1 MNHAATEPA
10 KSSSYKSSEG
20 SGISEAAK
28 SVFPNP
34 LSQFVVTRSY
44 LRWREEDNRRE
55 SYPEAVD
62 RYCDFIELNRTVPSW
77 VLESIRK
84 GMLEMETL
92 PSMRALWSAG
102 KAAERDNT
110 MIYNCSFIPIDSLKG
125 FSELL
130 YILMMGTGVGYSV
143 ERQFISNLPVVAPS
157 NGKSAPYRIDDS
169 TDGWADAVFHGL
181 TMMWKGYTVEFDYNR
196 IRPEG
201 ARLETKGGRASGP
214 GPLRRLLDFCQETL
228 DGARGRQ
235 ITPLE
240 ASDIA
245 CMTGEIVMA
254 GGVRRA
260 ALICFSDPEDEEMR
274 HAKDWTKGN
283 FPECRYM
290 ANFSAFWDG
299 KPARSA
305 FDTEWTALKNSG
317 SGERGFYMF
326 PQSKRDERRSDCR
339 SNPCGEILLR
349 YAKSTDP
356 WTGHGGGGQFC
367 NLSAAVM
374 RAEDTVETFSEK
386 VRVATWIGT
395 IQATFTNFPYLRP
408 AWKKHCDEDRLLGV
422 DITGHCDNPK
432 LSGDAEA
439 MTHFNKIARSTAAEA
454 SAHFNIPM
462 PAMITCGK
470 PSGNS
475 SQAVDCASGFH
486 TRYSKYYIRRVRISG
501 ADPLFRLI
509 RDSGAPVFKD
519 VKYKNAPD
527 AECPTWVVEFP
538 VKAPEGCMTR
548 SDETALEQLGR
559 YLNVMNTWI
568 SKRGHNQSAT
578 VYVRDHEWDVVGDWV
593 YEHFDE
599 ITGLAFL
606 PYDGGVYELAPYE
619 EIDAS
624 EYNRRQLTFPNVDYS
639 LLSQYETEDM
649 GEGAQTL
656 ACMGGSC
663 EIDFSELTE
672 AT

>member
-1 MNHAATEPA
+1 MTYATTDSTPSTFAPPKEGAGYTAEKAA
-10 KSSSYKSSEG
+10 
-20 SGISEAAK
+20 
-28 SVFPNP
+28 VFPNP

-44 LRWREEDNRRE
+44 LRWREDEGRRE
-55 SYPEAVD
+55 TFTEAVD
-62 RYCDFIELNRTVPSW
+62 RYCSFLNRNRNVPDW
-77 VLESIRK
+77 VLGDIRK
-84 GMLEMETL
+84 GMLEMSTL

-102 KAAERDNT
+102 RAAERDNT
-110 MIYNCSFIPIDSLKG
+110 MIYNCSFIPLDSLKSFG
-125 FSELL
+125 ELL

-143 ERQFISNLPVVAPS
+143 ERQFVSNLPEVAPR
-157 NGKSAPYRIDDS
+157 NGDTVNYTIEDS
-169 TDGWADAVFHGL
+169 TDGWAEAVFQGL
-181 TMMWKGYTVEFDYNR
+181 TLMWKGYTVNFDYNR

-201 ARLETKGGRASGP
+201 ARLKTKGGRASGP
-214 GPLRRLLDFCQETL
+214 KPLQRLLDFCQKTL
-228 DGARGRQ
+228 DAASGRK

-260 ALICFSDPEDEEMR
+260 ALICFSDPDDEEMR
-274 HAKDWTKGN
+274 HAKDWTKGD
-283 FPECRYM
+283 FPACRYM

-299 KPARSA
+299 KPTREA
-305 FDTEWTALKNSG
+305 FDAEWTALRNSG

-326 PQSKRDERRSDCR
+326 PQAKREERRSDCR

-374 RAEDTVETFSEK
+374 RADDTVESFAQK
-386 VRVATWIGT
+386 VRTATWIGT
-395 IQATFTNFPYLRP
+395 IQATFTHFPYLRP
-408 AWKKHCDEDRLLGV
+408 AWKQHCDEDRLLGV

-432 LSGDAEA
+432 LANDPEA
-439 MTHFNKIARSTAAEA
+439 MTYFNKVARKTAAEA
-454 SAHFNIPM
+454 AAHFNIPM

-486 TRYSKYYIRRVRISG
+486 TRYADHYIRRVRVSG
-501 ADPLFRLI
+501 NDPLFKLV
-509 RDSGAPVFKD
+509 RDAGAPVFKD
-519 VKYKNAPD
+519 VKYKDTPD
-527 AECPTWVVEFP
+527 DECPTWVVEFP

-548 SDETALEQLGR
+548 NDETALGQLER
-559 YLNVMNTWI
+559 YLHVMKTWI
-568 SKRGHNQSAT
+568 SVRGHNQSAT
-578 VYVRDHEWDVVGDWV
+578 VYVRDNEWDAVGDWV

-619 EIDAS
+619 EITEQ
-624 EYNRRQLTFPNVDYS
+624 EYNRRQLAFPKVNYS
-639 LLSQYETEDM
+639 LLSEYEKQDM

-656 ACMGGSC
+656 ACMGGAC
-663 EIDFSELTE
+663 EIDFSSLE
-672 AT
+672 AK